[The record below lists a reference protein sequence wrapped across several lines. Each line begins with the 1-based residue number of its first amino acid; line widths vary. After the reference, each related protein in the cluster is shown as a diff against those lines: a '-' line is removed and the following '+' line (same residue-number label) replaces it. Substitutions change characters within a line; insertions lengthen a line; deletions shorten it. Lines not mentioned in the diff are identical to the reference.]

1 MLTVRELRDLLLED
15 GIELVAGYE
24 NIDCIIDY
32 LNVQEID
39 RKSSWTRK
47 NGFIMTTFKDFENVD
62 NIILQLEWYHKMS
75 VSAVGF
81 HAAIH
86 SDSYTSALIVSKANE
101 LNLPL
106 FRIPSH
112 LPYYHIFEKVNT
124 YLKEQSEKEN
134 LEIRELRE
142 KMIDTVLDDHDP
154 SQIIRILGEY
164 LRVPVVHLDQFR
176 HMKSIYPANYTNQEI
191 ENILQHIN
199 ENEYHA
205 IQEASLNQNKI
216 AEAYYTTT
224 SQKITFKIYP
234 LKSGIYFI
242 GFLLVCLI
250 KNNPLHEQA
259 INSAINALLLDAT
272 KNHAINQY
280 LKNQDIA
287 LLEDIIKGNT
297 EEIKEEKLSF
307 PVKST
312 KQLLLWET
320 EDQLDMEKKF
330 LIMDSILREEFD
342 IYFLWIFENHIIG
355 LMTKPIDSSMI
366 ENLQENIPKG

>member
-1 MLTVRELRDLLLED
+1 
-15 GIELVAGYE
+15 
-24 NIDCIIDY
+24 
-32 LNVQEID
+32 
-39 RKSSWTRK
+39 
-47 NGFIMTTFKDFENVD
+47 
-62 NIILQLEWYHKMS
+62 
-75 VSAVGF
+75 
-81 HAAIH
+81 
-86 SDSYTSALIVSKANE
+86 
-101 LNLPL
+101 
-106 FRIPSH
+106 
-112 LPYYHIFEKVNT
+112 
-124 YLKEQSEKEN
+124 
-134 LEIRELRE
+134 
-142 KMIDTVLDDHDP
+142 
-154 SQIIRILGEY
+154 
-164 LRVPVVHLDQFR
+164 
-176 HMKSIYPANYTNQEI
+176 
-191 ENILQHIN
+191 IN

-205 IQEASLNQNKI
+205 FQEASLNQNKI

-242 GFLLVCLI
+242 GYLLVCLI

-366 ENLQENIPKG
+366 ENLQENIPKGYISLSGVIKDYATIKIRKLYEQALIAMKYAKAKEKKIVAWNDMSFNRISYFLNDQLIFEDYGELITPLIEKDQTDGTNLVQTLYVYLKSFFSYTKAAKTLFIHPNTVKYRIDQIQHLLGDVELRDHQTYLDLMMAIKLYMASKRE

>member
-1 MLTVRELRDLLLED
+1 
-15 GIELVAGYE
+15 
-24 NIDCIIDY
+24 
-32 LNVQEID
+32 
-39 RKSSWTRK
+39 
-47 NGFIMTTFKDFENVD
+47 
-62 NIILQLEWYHKMS
+62 
-75 VSAVGF
+75 
-81 HAAIH
+81 
-86 SDSYTSALIVSKANE
+86 
-101 LNLPL
+101 
-106 FRIPSH
+106 
-112 LPYYHIFEKVNT
+112 
-124 YLKEQSEKEN
+124 
-134 LEIRELRE
+134 
-142 KMIDTVLDDHDP
+142 
-154 SQIIRILGEY
+154 
-164 LRVPVVHLDQFR
+164 
-176 HMKSIYPANYTNQEI
+176 
-191 ENILQHIN
+191 
-199 ENEYHA
+199 NEYHA
-205 IQEASLNQNKI
+205 FQEASLNQNKI

-242 GFLLVCLI
+242 GYLLVCLI

-366 ENLQENIPKG
+366 EKLQENIPKGYISLSGVIKDYATIKIRKVYEQALIAMKYAKTNNKKIVAWNDMSFNRISYFLNDQLIFEDYGELITPLIEKDQTDGTNLVQTLYVYLKSFFSYTKAAKTLFIHPNTVKYRIDQIQHLLGDVELRDHQTYLDLMMAIKLYMASKRE